1 MSVRIPFMHLRPGE
15 DGAVV
20 DAAIRR
26 VVDRGWYVLGPEV
39 ESFEQAFAAA
49 TESRF
54 AAGVGTGT
62 DALALIM
69 RALGI
74 GPGDEVITTPL
85 SAAYTA
91 LAVMMVGALLGGS
104 LGGRLAGD
112 GPRHGRAEVS
122 SLFKEVYSKIKPI
135 EIKPEHFTAQNDYVI
150 VEGSSRGMANAT
162 GCEFFINWVMV
173 CTLSNGKIKRF
184 RKYYDTAELSNA
196 FLARCE
202 VRKAA

>member
-1 MSVRIPFMHLRPGE
+1 MNYVTE
-15 DGAVV
+15 DCDWWSPVTNAKSEY
-20 DAAIRR
+20 IS
-26 VVDRGWYVLGPEV
+26 W
-39 ESFEQAFAAA
+39 A
-49 TESRF
+49 T
-54 AAGVGTGT
+54 
-62 DALALIM
+62 
-69 RALGI
+69 
-74 GPGDEVITTPL
+74 
-85 SAAYTA
+85 
-91 LAVMMVGALLGGS
+91 
-104 LGGRLAGD
+104 
-112 GPRHGRAEVS
+112 PRHGRAEVS

-135 EIKPEHFTAQNDYVI
+135 EVKPEHFTAQNDYVI